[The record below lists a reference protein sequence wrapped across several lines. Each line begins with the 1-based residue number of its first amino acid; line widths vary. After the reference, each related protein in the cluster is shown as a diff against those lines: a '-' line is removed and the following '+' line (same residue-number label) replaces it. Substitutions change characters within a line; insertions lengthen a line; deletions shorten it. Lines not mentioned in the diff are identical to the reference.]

1 MPTVGESRCCKEI
14 DQVNEKMKAYSERY
28 GAESLACIVDHPGFK
43 SVCLN
48 GWVLE
53 AAYYDY
59 THHYSKEEE
68 AGAKVES
75 KMSPKL
81 TILFFA
87 AFLFVA
93 RAVPVSEDDDDD
105 VNDVIEEAERADD
118 NNVDLSDLTE
128 EDIRDIVQHVQEN
141 LRRAVDEMSLDEVE
155 MVHDEKSLEKR
166 FLKNWNL
173 GKGWSAGTSGISW
186 HNRRGNMNFNVR
198 PTFSNGLGFR
208 AGFTWRF

>member
-1 MPTVGESRCCKEI
+1 MVYKVHTDMAFITLKQSRTK
-14 DQVNEKMKAYSERY
+14 K
-28 GAESLACIVDHPGFK
+28 
-43 SVCLN
+43 
-48 GWVLE
+48 
-53 AAYYDY
+53 
-59 THHYSKEEE
+59 
-68 AGAKVES
+68 

-105 VNDVIEEAERADD
+105 DIIEEAERADD

-128 EDIRDIVQHVQEN
+128 EDFRDIVQHVQEN

-166 FLKNWNL
+166 FLKNWKL
-173 GKGWSAGTSGISW
+173 GRGWSAGTSGISW
-186 HNRRGNMNFNVR
+186 QNRRGNMRFNIK
-198 PTFSNGLGFR
+198 PTFRNGGGFR

>member
-1 MPTVGESRCCKEI
+1 MTFIIQSRTNK
-14 DQVNEKMKAYSERY
+14 
-28 GAESLACIVDHPGFK
+28 
-43 SVCLN
+43 
-48 GWVLE
+48 
-53 AAYYDY
+53 
-59 THHYSKEEE
+59 
-68 AGAKVES
+68 

-93 RAVPVSEDDDDD
+93 RAVPVSEDDDAD
-105 VNDVIEEAERADD
+105 VDDVIEEAERADD

-128 EDIRDIVQHVQEN
+128 EDFRDIVQHVQEN

-166 FLKNWNL
+166 FLKNWKV
-173 GKGWSAGTSGISW
+173 GRGWSAGTSGISW
-186 HNRRGNMNFNVR
+186 QNRRRTMRFNIK
-198 PTFSNGLGFR
+198 PTFRGIKPNGFR